1 METLGDTGCSQS
13 CISEAFLRRHI
24 KLYKRYFRP
33 LTGTARSIDGSKV
46 VTIGIINI
54 SFRLGTQ
61 YRTINCRVVRNLIH
75 DFVLGWDFFDRYD
88 AQLHA
93 KKGYLACEGEKINLI
108 PNSSSLGGAQYAV
121 HEEIVIPPFSK
132 AHFAAA
138 LKIDAAELSNA
149 TKLVCLEPAKLD
161 DIEVCTAR
169 SISKVEGGKVMV
181 EAINP
186 GERSITLPEGTV
198 LGFAEFYSEEELDK
212 SSEYAGMDLHYSG
225 YDSAYE
231 SMDESESEAASEDEA
246 EECTAAAASATVG
259 KAKTQVEAE
268 VSSQPGAPDS
278 AARGDQAVEE
288 KPWKVDFSKL
298 APEAKDHEED
308 FRHLFEVKHADV
320 IAKHERDYGRTTL
333 TQHHARLI
341 DKTPIATPP
350 FRHAPAMQEVINKQV
365 DEMLADGLLSHST
378 SPYSAPILLVRKKEP
393 GKWRFV
399 TDFRRVNAA
408 TQKVIYP
415 LPRIEDCLH
424 RLKNP
429 KFFTSL
435 DLVKGFWQVPV
446 AEEDRHIYAF
456 STGSAH
462 VEYNVMPMGAK
473 NSTSTLQAL
482 MQLLMRGL
490 PAEHVVC
497 FLDDILVASA
507 TVEEHLVHLD
517 KVLTALG
524 RANLKLHPRKC
535 AVARE
540 SAVCLGHLL
549 DREGI
554 RPDPNNLAKVVNWPV
569 PKDVKEV
576 RGFLGL
582 TGYYRQF
589 IKDYSK
595 VAEPLTNL
603 TSKEKDWTWGSVEQ
617 KAFEVL
623 RDALTSSPIVSY
635 PDFDKPFWL
644 KTDASAGS
652 VGYVLSQ
659 YHDEKEHVISYGSKK
674 LDKAQRNYST
684 YDRELFGLL
693 TGIRSNSHYLR
704 LQPFFAV
711 IDHRPLLAW
720 RKQDSQKDVTGR
732 RGRWGDEMERYNFQL
747 IYKEGK
753 KHSDADALSRRPNE
767 DEDCVSD
774 DEDFSALG
782 EEVDL
787 FRLGQED
794 QDCESAVK
802 YTCHSSYLKKLR
814 EEQDTDPII
823 TSAKGYVKQ
832 RRKPPRGGKAGGRLA
847 WYRKNFNNLVVKKG
861 VLYIKRLE
869 PLTDAM
875 TLRAVM
881 PQSLVPDV
889 LKDAHG
895 SMLSGHPGVARMSA
909 RLVRHVAW
917 DNMGADIRQYVEQC
931 KQCDLVKQHNPP
943 VRTPLQPIKARK
955 VNDHIICD
963 LLALPK
969 APNNFNYVLV
979 CMDVFSKFVNLYK
992 LRNKEAAGVATCI
1005 QDLFFSR
1012 GFPRKLGSD
1021 NGTEFDNHILNSVT
1035 KLLGVE
1041 KATSVVYRP
1050 QSQGM
1055 VERHNKQII
1064 NELQKR
1070 LAQFG
1075 NNWPEHLP
1083 FVQYAY
1089 NSTPHSKTG
1098 EAPFKVVFGTEPPL
1112 PSFEEVDIDHHKD
1125 KSVRKYVE
1133 DLQKRLQTIREAV
1146 KERTEKKVEQEKAS
1160 YNKKEKHTPL
1170 KVGDRVYE
1178 KENVRSSKLSPK
1190 WRAEIVKVVERCK
1203 TAEGKPGFT
1212 YVVERPSGSRHRRN
1226 LEQLRIAKALSPEE
1240 EPKKAEKKQSR
1251 ATAMLWDSDEEGSSN
1266 LTGTLPGFRPLL
1278 VTSSRDT
1285 VPLGAPPPVGGK
1297 DPTIVAVPT
1306 TPILPTPSN
1315 PTPPN
1320 NTPTIQ
1326 PIPIITITP
1335 VAHIAS
1341 SSNQATNTTIA
1352 NTPQITSLAI
1362 SQFANSTPQTTTSN
1376 VSALV
1381 TPTAQ
1386 AGPTVT
1392 NETPTADTPSSMV
1405 DTPVTVIRV
1414 SSQSSIPPAAEVI
1427 SILTPPPLGPA
1438 TLPPVP
1444 PGHRSRRAS
1453 HAGESPSTGRH
1464 SLASPRKVRSS
1475 SVGTSVKLGESKG
1488 KSGGKL
1494 KAKNRRTG
1502 SRSTE
1507 QSDNQ
1512 TNPTGTSI
1520 RNFTQFLRH
1529 SSTEGPENDDQQDG
1543 SGNAVGDANTA
1554 TIDSATRPAPIMRL
1568 TDQILARQ
1576 LQKAPNPPPH
1586 PLIARFQASFTAS
1599 DQPLQGFSQ
1608 PLHPAGN
1615 KHNESESDSN
1625 SQGFATAE
1633 EESSSE
1639 DNWQETHSD
1648 NPANP
1653 VGSRRQA
1660 IGVRRFIAGDQ
1671 TARPRYNLRSNNRDN
1686 LNNPQSEAQKRGVDS
1701 MEFPGDGAQ
1710 SPKHLLRDK
1719 QILQKSPKL
1728 NFTRIAFIPQ
1738 QAEVPSGEPSYRA
1751 IAYRTAEDHL
1761 PGSEG
1766 ENPFSPRA
1774 SNQSDMELDDVFE

>member
-33 LTGTARSIDGSKV
+33 FVGSARSIDGSKV
-46 VTIGIINI
+46 VTVGIINI
-54 SFRLGTQ
+54 CFRLGLQ

-75 DFVLGWDFFDRYD
+75 DFVLGWDFFNRYD

-93 KKGYLACEGEKINLI
+93 KEGYLACEGEKINLI

-138 LKIDAAELSNA
+138 LKVGAADLSNA
-149 TKLVCLEPAKLD
+149 TNVVCLEPAKLD
-161 DIEVCTAR
+161 DFDVCTAR
-169 SISKVEGGKVMV
+169 SISRVEGGMVMV

-186 GERSITLPEGTV
+186 GENSIRLPEGTV
-198 LGFAEFYSEEELDK
+198 LGFAEFYSEEELEK
-212 SSEYAGMDLHYSG
+212 SSEYAGMDLHYNG

-231 SMDESESEAASEDEA
+231 SMDESESEAVSEDEA
-246 EECTAAAASATVG
+246 EELTAAAASAAVG
-259 KAKTQVEAE
+259 KAKTQVETKH
-268 VSSQPGAPDS
+268 SPQPDAPDPVTGS
-278 AARGDQAVEE
+278 DPAAGE
-288 KPWKVDFSKL
+288 KSWKVDLSKL
-298 APEAKDHEED
+298 APEAKDREED

-350 FRHAPAMQEVINKQV
+350 FRHAPEMQGVIDKQV
-365 DEMLADGLLSHST
+365 NEMLADGLLSHST

-554 RPDPNNLAKVVNWPV
+554 RPDPHNLAKVVKWPV

-589 IKDYSK
+589 IRDYSK

-617 KAFEVL
+617 KAFETL
-623 RDALTSSPIVSY
+623 RDALTSSPIVAY

-659 YHDEKEHVISYGSKK
+659 FHDGKERVISYGSKK

-711 IDHRPLLAW
+711 TDHRPLLAW
-720 RKQDSQKDVTGR
+720 RKKDLQKDVTGR
-732 RGRWGDEMERYNFQL
+732 RARWGDEIEGYDFQL
-747 IYKEGK
+747 IYKEGN

-774 DEDFSALG
+774 DEDFAALS

-794 QDCESAVK
+794 EDCESAVK
-802 YTCHSSYLKKLR
+802 YTCHSSYLRKLR
-814 EEQDTDPII
+814 EEQDTDPNII
-823 TSAKGYVKQ
+823 SAKGYVKQ
-832 RRKPPRGGKAGGRLA
+832 RRRPPRGGRAGGKLA
-847 WYRKNFNNLVVKKG
+847 WYRKNFANLIVKKG
-861 VLYIKRLE
+861 VLYLKRLE

-875 TLRAVM
+875 TLRAVI

-917 DNMGADIRQYVEQC
+917 DNMGADIRRHVEQC
-931 KQCDLVKQHNPP
+931 KQCDLIKQHNPP

-969 APNNFNYVLV
+969 APGNFNYVLV

-1064 NELQKR
+1064 SELQKR

-1125 KSVRKYVE
+1125 KTVRKYVE

-1146 KERTEKKVEQEKAS
+1146 KERTLKKVEQEEAI
-1160 YNKKEKHTPL
+1160 YNKKEKHAPL
-1170 KVGDRVYE
+1170 EIGDKVYE

-1190 WRAEIVKVVERCK
+1190 WKAEIVKVVERCK

-1212 YVVERPSGSRHRRN
+1212 YMVERPDGSRHRRN
-1226 LEQLRIAKALSPEE
+1226 LEQLRIVKALPPEE
-1240 EPKKAEKKQSR
+1240 ESRKVEKQGG
-1251 ATAMLWDSDEEGSSN
+1251 ATAMLWDSDEEGSVN
-1266 LTGTLPGFRPLL
+1266 LKGTLPGFRPLPA
-1278 VTSSRDT
+1278 TSLKGT

-1297 DPTIVAVPT
+1297 GPTMAVPITLTPPPTI
-1306 TPILPTPSN
+1306 
-1315 PTPPN
+1315 PTPP
-1320 NTPTIQ
+1320 TSQIV
-1326 PIPIITITP
+1326 PIITITSDP
-1335 VAHIAS
+1335 
-1341 SSNQATNTTIA
+1341 SNSATITPTSDI
-1352 NTPQITSLAI
+1352 PQITTLNIGHLANAI
-1362 SQFANSTPQTTTSN
+1362 PQITTLHIGHLANPTPS
-1376 VSALV
+1376 V
-1381 TPTAQ
+1381 TPTTQ
-1386 AGPTVT
+1386 SGPSAT
-1392 NETPTADTPSSMV
+1392 NETPTVSTPSSMA
-1405 DTPVTVIRV
+1405 DTPITVVRV
-1414 SSQSSIPPAAEVI
+1414 SSRTGTPPASEVRSI
-1427 SILTPPPLGPA
+1427 STPPSLEPA

-1444 PGHRSRRAS
+1444 PGQRRRRAS
-1453 HAGESPSTGRH
+1453 YAGESPATNRR
-1464 SLASPRKVRSS
+1464 SLASPRAVRSS
-1475 SVGTSVKLGESKG
+1475 SVGTPVKLGEIKG

-1494 KAKNRRTG
+1494 KAKNRLRAPT
-1502 SRSTE
+1502 SSERSGI
-1507 QSDNQ
+1507 QS
-1512 TNPTGTSI
+1512 NPTGTSI

-1529 SSTEGPENDDQQDG
+1529 SSTEGPEADIQQEDG
-1543 SGNAVGDANTA
+1543 GNAVSSSNT
-1554 TIDSATRPAPIMRL
+1554 TTVDSADRPVPIMRL
-1568 TDQILARQ
+1568 TDEILARQ
-1576 LQKAPNPPPH
+1576 LQKAPCPPPH
-1586 PLIARFQASFTAS
+1586 PLIARFQAGMAAL
-1599 DQPLQGFSQ
+1599 DQPLQGIDQ

-1615 KHNESESDSN
+1615 NRHNESESDSN

-1639 DNWQETHSD
+1639 DNWQETHSG
-1648 NPANP
+1648 NPADP
-1653 VGSRRQA
+1653 VGGRRQA
-1660 IGVRRFIAGDQ
+1660 KGVRRLNVGEQ
-1671 TARPRYNLRSNNRDN
+1671 TVRPRYNLRNRDN
-1686 LNNPQSEAQKRGVDS
+1686 LYSPQSEAQKRGIDS
-1701 MEFPGDGAQ
+1701 TEPQGDSAQ
-1710 SPKHLLRDK
+1710 SPKHLLQDK
-1719 QILQKSPKL
+1719 QILQDTPKL

-1738 QAEVPSGEPSYRA
+1738 RAENPSGEPSYRA
-1751 IAYRTAEDHL
+1751 IAYRTAEDQL
-1761 PGSEG
+1761 PGSEM
-1766 ENPFSPRA
+1766 ENPFGPRA
-1774 SNQSDMELDDVFE
+1774 SNQSNMDLDDVFE